1 MLFESIA
8 LFATRVVY
16 RAALDRSDPRAL
28 AEASSDAED
37 TAALLDELAMA
48 ARFAPPGI
56 PIDFPPFGT
65 SDTSCAPSRAAVAA
79 ATLRSRLLEL
89 RNAAGA
95 GNPARLL
102 LNALRS
108 AP

>member
-48 ARFAPPGI
+48 ARFAPTGI
-56 PIDFPPFGT
+56 PIDLPPFGT
-65 SDTSCAPSRAAVAA
+65 SDTSYAPARAAVAA
-79 ATLRSRLLEL
+79 ANLRSRMLEL
-89 RNAAGA
+89 RNLAGT
-95 GNPARLL
+95 GTVARIL
-102 LNALRS
+102 LNAPRS
-108 AP
+108 AR